1 MRREAARGR
10 KDFFKTVGRVGKI
23 DIDLRLDARV
33 LDKLKPTPAR
43 TQQRNRALYGI
54 VWNAGDKGERC
65 GERNV

>member
-10 KDFFKTVGRVGKI
+10 KDFLEAVGRVCEI

-43 TQQRNRALYGI
+43 AQLGDRALYGI
-54 VWNAGDKGERC
+54 VRNAGDKGERC